1 MENKVIY
8 ITGATK
14 GIGYGVAQLLLKSGY
29 KVAISGR
36 NEKDVQKIALELSR
50 ISMDVIGVVSD
61 VRDFEKEE
69 LAVKAILDKFG
80 RIDVVIA
87 NAGVGIFKPVDEL
100 SPEEWNQMIDT
111 NLTGAFYTLKAT
123 VEALKESKGYYIS
136 ISSLAGTNFF
146 ENGSAYNASK
156 FGVVGFTQAAMLDLR
171 KYGISVC
178 TIMPG
183 TVSSHFNGNDPSM
196 KDHWKIQP
204 EDLGEL
210 IESILKMNR
219 RALPSKIEIRPSRP
233 DLK

>member
-14 GIGYGVAQLLLKSGY
+14 GIGFGVAELLLKSGY
-29 KVAISGR
+29 KVAFSGR
-36 NEKDVQKIALELSR
+36 NEADVNKVALELSR
-50 ISMDVIGVVSD
+50 ISMDVLGVVSD
-61 VRDFEKEE
+61 VRDYEKEE
-69 LAVKAILDKFG
+69 LAVKTILEKFG
-80 RIDVVIA
+80 RLDVVIA
-87 NAGVGIFKPVDEL
+87 NAGMGIFKPVDEISL
-100 SPEEWNQMIDT
+100 EEWNQMIAT
-111 NLTGAFYTLKAT
+111 NLTGAFHTMKAS
-123 VEALKESKGYYIS
+123 VEALKASQGYYIS

-146 ENGSAYNASK
+146 ENGAAYNASK
-156 FGVVGFTQAAMLDLR
+156 FGVVGFSQAAMLDLR

-183 TVSSHFNGNDPSM
+183 SVSSHFAGNDPAQ

-210 IESILKMNR
+210 IHGILKMNR